1 MLINMT
7 RLKKRKGSENL
18 VKTIKFDELNLSAE
32 VLRAI
37 DDMGFEETTPIQ
49 AGAIPPILEKKD
61 VVGQA
66 QTGTGKT
73 TAFGIPLLENIDPDD
88 KSLQALILCPTRELA
103 IQVAEELKR
112 LSKYKH
118 NVRTLPVYGGQ
129 AINRQINA
137 LKRGVQVVIGTPGRV
152 MDHMRRGTIKKHNI
166 KLVVLDEV
174 DVMLDMGFI
183 EDIETILKGIPKDR
197 QTLFF
202 SATIPKTILRLG
214 KRFQNNP
221 KFVKVTHEKLT
232 VPSTEQFYYEVRRND
247 KLDALTRLLDLNTPQ
262 LALIFCNTRK
272 MVDELSIQ
280 LQARGY
286 LADSIHGGLNQVQRD
301 RVMDKFRNGII
312 EILVATDVAAR
323 GIDVEGVEAVFNYDL
338 PQDTDYYVHRIGRTG
353 RAGNSGKAFTFV
365 VGKDIY
371 KIRDIQKYTKT
382 KIIRQKVPSVNDVQ
396 EARTEQFTDQ
406 LISYIEEEHIAK
418 YVKIIEE
425 LIENENY
432 TSIEIAAALLKMVM
446 KEEKKEETVQQ
457 QSFGDTG
464 AEPGMVRLF
473 VNIGKNDNVG
483 PRHIVA
489 AIAGETGIAGRLIG
503 AIDVYDGFTFV
514 EVPHDKA
521 HEVLK
526 VMQNNYI
533 KGNKVNVEPAN
544 PK

>member
-1 MLINMT
+1 M
-7 RLKKRKGSENL
+7 
-18 VKTIKFDELNLSAE
+18 KTIKFDELNLSHE
-32 VLRAI
+32 MLKAI

-49 AGAIPPILEKKD
+49 AGAIPPIIEGKD

-73 TAFGIPLLENIDPDD
+73 TAFGIPLLENINPDD
-88 KSLQALILCPTRELA
+88 KSLQAIILCPTRELA

-112 LSKYKH
+112 LSKHMH

-129 AINRQINA
+129 AIRRQINA

-152 MDHMRRGTIKKHNI
+152 MDHMRRGTIKKDNI

-183 EDIETILKGIPKDR
+183 DDIETILKGIPKER

-214 KRFQNNP
+214 KKYQRNP
-221 KFVKVTHEKLT
+221 EFVKITHEKLT
-232 VPSTEQFYYEVRRND
+232 VPSIEQFYYEVRRGD
-247 KLDALTRLLDLNTPQ
+247 KLNALTRLLDLNTPE

-286 LADSIHGGLNQVQRD
+286 LADSIHGGLNQTQRD

-353 RAGNSGKAFTFV
+353 RAGNAGKAFTFV

-371 KIRDIQKYTKT
+371 KLRDIQKYTKT
-382 KIIRQKVPSVNDVQ
+382 KIIRQNIPSANDVQ
-396 EARTEQFTDQ
+396 EARTEQFVDKLT
-406 LISYIEEEHIAK
+406 SYIDEEHLSK

-425 LIENENY
+425 LLEHENY
-432 TSIEIAAALLKMVM
+432 TSIEVAAALLKMVM
-446 KEEKKEETVQQ
+446 KDDQDDEAPKQN
-457 QSFGDTG
+457 FGDTG

-473 VNIGKNDNVG
+473 INIGKKDKIG

-489 AIAGETGIAGRLIG
+489 AIAGETGLAGRLIG
-503 AIDVYDGFTFV
+503 AIDVYERFTFV
-514 EVPHDKA
+514 EVPHDNA
-521 HEVLK
+521 QEVLQIMK
-526 VMQNNYI
+526 DNYI

>member
-1 MLINMT
+1 
-7 RLKKRKGSENL
+7 
-18 VKTIKFDELNLSAE
+18 VKTIKFDELNLSPE

-88 KSLQALILCPTRELA
+88 KSLQAIILCPTRELA

-118 NVRTLPVYGGQ
+118 NVKTLPVYGGQ
-129 AINRQINA
+129 SINRQINA
-137 LKRGVQVVIGTPGRV
+137 LRRGVQVVIGTPGRV
-152 MDHMRRGTIKKHNI
+152 MDHMRRGTIKKHSI

-183 EDIETILKGIPKDR
+183 EDIETILNGIPKDR

-221 KFVKVTHEKLT
+221 EFVKVTHEKLT

-286 LADSIHGGLNQVQRD
+286 LADSIHGGLNQIQRD

-312 EILVATDVAAR
+312 DILVATDVAAR

-353 RAGNSGKAFTFV
+353 RAGNTGKAFTFV
-365 VGKDIY
+365 VGKDVY

-382 KIIRQKVPSVNDVQ
+382 KIVRQKVPTVNDVQ
-396 EARTEQFTDQ
+396 EAKTEQFTDK

-425 LIENENY
+425 LIEKENY
-432 TSIEIAAALLKMVM
+432 TSIEVAGALLKMVM
-446 KEEKKEETVQQ
+446 KEEKKEEVSPAQT
-457 QSFGDTG
+457 FGDTG

-503 AIDVYDGFTFV
+503 AIDVYDAFTFV
-514 EVPHDKA
+514 EVPHDNA
-521 HEVLK
+521 QEVLK
-526 VMQNNYI
+526 IMQNNYI
-533 KGNKVNVEPAN
+533 KGTKVNVEPAN

>member
-1 MLINMT
+1 M
-7 RLKKRKGSENL
+7 
-18 VKTIKFDELNLSAE
+18 KTIKFEELDLSSE
-32 VLRAI
+32 MIRAI
-37 DDMGFEETTPIQ
+37 EDMGFEETTPIQ
-49 AGAIPPILEKKD
+49 AGAIPPILNGKD

-73 TAFGIPLLENIDPDD
+73 TAFGIPLLENINPDD
-88 KSLQALILCPTRELA
+88 KSLQAIILCPTRELA

-112 LSKYKH
+112 LSKYMH

-129 AINRQINA
+129 SIGRQINA

-152 MDHMRRGTIKKHNI
+152 MDHMRRGTIKKSNI

-183 EDIETILKGIPKDR
+183 DDIETILDGVSRDR

-214 KRFQNNP
+214 KKYQSNP
-221 KFVKVTHEKLT
+221 EFIKITHEKLT
-232 VPSTEQFYYEVRRND
+232 VPGIEQYYYEVRRGE
-247 KLDALTRLLDLNTPQ
+247 KLNALTRLLDLYTPQ
-262 LALIFCNTRK
+262 LSLIFCNTRK

-280 LQARGY
+280 LQARGI
-286 LADSIHGGLNQVQRD
+286 LADAIHGGLNQVQRD

-312 EILVATDVAAR
+312 ECLVATDVAAR

-353 RAGNSGKAFTFV
+353 RAGNEGKAFTFV

-371 KIRDIQKYTKT
+371 KLRDIQKYTGT
-382 KIIRQKVPSVNDVQ
+382 KIIRQNVPSVNDVQ
-396 EARTEQFTDQ
+396 EAKVEQFTDK
-406 LISYIEEEHIAK
+406 LTDY
-418 YVKIIEE
+418 
-425 LIENENY
+425 IENEHLSKYAKMVEELLEHQSY
-432 TSIEIAAALLKMVM
+432 TSIEVAAALLKMVM
-446 KEEKKEETVQQ
+446 NEEE
-457 QSFGDTG
+457 QSEVKNENFGDTG

-473 VNIGKNDNVG
+473 INIGKKDRIG
-483 PRHIVA
+483 PGNIVA
-489 AIAGETGIAGRLIG
+489 AIAGETGLEGRLIG
-503 AIDVYDGFTFV
+503 AIDVYDRFTFV

-521 HEVLK
+521 DQVLK
-526 VMQNNYI
+526 IMQDNYI